1 MGDRASNSPEVLVLG
16 MPSSGKTVFLSVL
29 GRNFTLVADDS
40 DARPLGFRMR
50 AIGRSTQEAVSRN
63 YARILGGEWPAST
76 VAGSV
81 TPLTWDVFT
90 GARKVFTLSS
100 MDVSGESFVK
110 AFCEDGSEAIH
121 QREKDGLL
129 DMAQSESRSGD
140 VVELLR
146 ELALSAKVICFFIN
160 IAAARKGRIQD
171 LGGSAARHTEVD
183 AVRNYEEGIANICAL
198 LDELPSLRSKAIV
211 VLTQAHRHQSEI
223 EKSGGPA
230 AFLGRIAPNL
240 RQTVAEFDIPVIA
253 VSAINERDS
262 ANGFDEEDEE
272 NLVPERIESDG
283 LFGFLLV
290 VAGMIPDARL
300 AVVKDCYLRYL
311 ADKTRYL
318 QLMCRT
324 ILERL
329 PLIKA
334 YASSGTTFEKACLDY
349 LGDAVNVNSEGQESL
364 SRSVV
369 DLYRRCT
376 VSDKDVSSAA
386 SAWKRRLAIDMAW
399 DHVFRRIVIGEA
411 KMVANGA
418 NSGNV
423 SKTPSAQEIVDAVRG
438 ELERGSAVGGNLTQA
453 ALYGFERD
461 ELDPV
466 RDAADEGAW
475 VLKCLDEYR
484 LRIASDL
491 DDCMQHLLKTRQMI
505 AAIDPMRGEGFN
517 IKKES
522 VVEAISK
529 YRELLSAFESD
540 WFVNE
545 VGGLP
550 QIEALGREVA
560 TMSESLS
567 KLVQRHY
574 KWLDEVETERQQKA
588 MAKAQARQL
597 AYESEIAR
605 ERRLLIIRILM
616 LAIGIGIVVAML
628 FGLFLNGRSSRVRQN
643 KSYWDAA
650 TNAYE
655 NGNYEYAKN
664 NLDRVRGNQF
674 FFISRSSFV
683 DETVESKIAE
693 KLEEIRQREEMERQ
707 GKIDA
712 EKKACN
718 VARSKAVEMGAEEGD
733 LQGADGEMKSA
744 DLEYFGK
751 TIGFDDYIA
760 RLRKSCGDYNE
771 IAEKAHAR
779 QVVVA
784 ARRKCYRVREEI
796 EEDMKKNLLVP
807 DFGEADKKRGESTR
821 SFSCS
826 EISID
831 DYTNEL
837 AKVEGLYRDARKNAE
852 KVRIAKVKEECDN
865 ARTEAEKSGADDFA
879 SSDMVELRSK
889 QSGAEKSYS
898 EGAISFGEYLKKL
911 EEIVQSYNS
920 AKEKAE
926 KEQKVKVG
934 QATNECNNAH
944 EDAKKIG
951 ADVLTSS
958 FKNASQIRDEAEEA
972 YSNGAIDSM
981 QYVEKINSAT
991 RLYNEA
997 KKSALRNRR
1006 SVLVCAKLK
1015 NKEVNIPII
1024 EGLDRV
1030 RTTPVTVG
1038 LNKKGIGETCTF
1050 LAEGVIDGIM
1060 YKGEAS
1066 HVVQRGTNQTVTIYL
1081 GPKYTLD
1088 LNYCP
1093 FCDTI
1098 LGIDRKHVI
1107 TCPGCDKDL
1116 SPWLK
1121 W

>member
-1 MGDRASNSPEVLVLG
+1 MDNSVSNSADVLVLG

-63 YARILGGEWPAST
+63 YARLLGGEWPSST

-129 DMAQSESRSGD
+129 DMAQSESGSGD

-334 YASSGTTFEKACLDY
+334 YASSGTAFEKACLDY

-628 FGLFLNGRSSRVRQN
+628 FGMFLNGRNRRVRQN
-643 KSYWDAA
+643 ERNWIAA

-655 NGNYEYAKN
+655 SGDYEGAKT
-664 NLDRVRGNQF
+664 NLDHVSGDAL
-674 FFISRSSFV
+674 FFIDRKRFV
-683 DETVESKIAE
+683 YKD
-693 KLEEIRQREEMERQ
+693 LEQR
-707 GKIDA
+707 IITAFA
-712 EKKACN
+712 EKKQKEEIEIQN
-718 VARSKAVEMGAEEGD
+718 VIDQCRAARSNSVEMGASKED
-733 LQGADGEMKSA
+733 LREADNARDLAIASYSNEKIRFAEYIGELQNSIKR
-744 DLEYFGK
+744 YG
-751 TIGFDDYIA
+751 
-760 RLRKSCGDYNE
+760 E
-771 IAEKAHAR
+771 ITENAK
-779 QVVVA
+779 
-784 ARRKCYRVREEI
+784 ARRIVA
-796 EEDMKKNLLVP
+796 NL
-807 DFGEADKKRGESTR
+807 DR
-821 SFSCS
+821 
-826 EISID
+826 
-831 DYTNEL
+831 N
-837 AKVEGLYRDARKNAE
+837 
-852 KVRIAKVKEECDN
+852 CDT
-865 ARTEAEKSGADDFA
+865 ARTEAIRSGANEFAESKLKQADENLKRARELFSKDKFNSELYVQTFGKIVQLYKEVESAAVDAQITKATTECDKACNDAQKSEADKFA
-879 SSDMVELRSK
+879 SAVMSDANSKKRS
-889 QSGAEKSYS
+889 AEKSYS
-898 EGAISFGEYLKKL
+898 DRVIDFREYIEILGNATELYMLAKSNA
-911 EEIVQSYNS
+911 EESRIDT
-920 AKEKAE
+920 AKAD
-926 KEQKVKVG
+926 
-934 QATNECNNAH
+934 CNTA
-944 EDAKKIG
+944 
-951 ADVLTSS
+951 
-958 FKNASQIRDEAEEA
+958 RDEAIKSEAEKFAPDELNRANEELKCVSNL
-972 YSNGAIDSM
+972 YSYCEVNSS
-981 QYVEKINSAT
+981 QYVGELNRVAVQLI
-991 RLYNEA
+991 RL
-997 KKSALRNRR
+997 
-1006 SVLVCAKLK
+1006 
-1015 NKEVNIPII
+1015 
-1024 EGLDRV
+1024 
-1030 RTTPVTVG
+1030 
-1038 LNKKGIGETCTF
+1038 
-1050 LAEGVIDGIM
+1050 
-1060 YKGEAS
+1060 
-1066 HVVQRGTNQTVTIYL
+1066 
-1081 GPKYTLD
+1081 
-1088 LNYCP
+1088 
-1093 FCDTI
+1093 I
-1098 LGIDRKHVI
+1098 L
-1107 TCPGCDKDL
+1107 
-1116 SPWLK
+1116 
-1121 W
+1121 